1 MRVKAATDRLRVIS
15 LGTKLSLAIVG
26 LIAAVTATLGI
37 KLADASRENLVAS
50 KRAAAVAFSDLFAA
64 SIAPAVDFRDDE
76 SLQVQ
81 ARHFRAR
88 PDAVYLVVW
97 TRGQEAAPLLHT
109 AAPGAAPPAHPT
121 SETPSV
127 FTLPDR
133 VVVVRRI
140 DGPVG
145 TIGTAE
151 LAFSLAEENEA
162 YRVSR
167 HRILVSVAALGAG
180 LAAIILLL
188 LRVWLTVPLR
198 ELTSAARRLQKGD
211 RAAVRVR
218 SKDEVGVLAGAF
230 NDMAATIIDRE
241 RKVAEAYREL
251 QELSLTDPL
260 TGLRNRRFFAE
271 TVRQETARSLRRHS
285 EPSGATPRNRDVV
298 VLIAD
303 LDFFKR
309 INDTRGHAAGDD
321 VLRETGRRLMS
332 TVRQSDFVLRWGGE
346 EFLIVARDTERA
358 DAPVIAERIL
368 KAIGGSMYEVGDG
381 QKLRVTCSL
390 GWAPFP
396 WDGSSAT
403 DAELE
408 RVIQLADRALYHSKQ
423 TGRNRATGVECVP
436 GQPCDL
442 RELPEGPL
450 DSLDGQL
457 VALTVTP
464 GPATDGSCAPAASEP
479 R

>member
-1 MRVKAATDRLRVIS
+1 VRVQAATDKLRVIS

-26 LIAAVTATLGI
+26 LIAAVTMTLGI

-50 KRAAAVAFSDLFAA
+50 KRAAAVAFADLFAA

-81 ARHFRAR
+81 AGHFRSR
-88 PDAVYLVVW
+88 PDAVYLAVW
-97 TRGQEAAPLLHT
+97 ARDQAAPLVHT
-109 AAPGAAPPAHPT
+109 AAPGAVPPAKPT

-127 FTLPDR
+127 STLPDR

-162 YRVSR
+162 YRASR

-188 LRVWLTVPLR
+188 LRVWLTAPLR
-198 ELTSAARRLQKGD
+198 ELTSAARRLQNGD

-218 SKDEVGVLAGAF
+218 SNDEVGVLAAAF

-251 QELSLTDPL
+251 EELSLTDPL

-285 EPSGATPRNRDVV
+285 EPAGAKPRNRDVV

-358 DAPVIAERIL
+358 DAAVIAGRIL
-368 KAIGGSMYEVGDG
+368 QAIGGATYEIGGG

-390 GWAPFP
+390 GWAPYP
-396 WDGSSAT
+396 WDGSSVT
-403 DAELE
+403 DEDLE

-423 TGRNRATGVECVP
+423 TGRNRATGVQGVP

-442 RELPEGPL
+442 HALPEGPL
-450 DSLDGQL
+450 DALDGKL
-457 VALTVTP
+457 ISLTVTL
-464 GPATDGSCAPAASEP
+464 GPATEGSCAPGASRP
-479 R
+479 A